1 MKKQKGQDYSQ
12 LIIWTSA
19 LVGMIRYSAAFLSS
33 DLGEITGVLSEW
45 VTILLGVSGF
55 AMGILGTLGTT
66 YIFDGWRQKMPK
78 TGDKWNNKFI
88 ALTLFVVLAIGA
100 EILILVPFTMSR
112 ILHVSVADVLR
123 GGVWWWS
130 ASVVV
135 MPFLLIGGVS
145 VSNQI
150 VTVTTETQTNVTVE
164 PRKDDGNLP
173 ETYQTNWRQI
183 KSKLN
188 ANQIKA
194 IATGKTEDICLE
206 FGITDRTARN
216 WRKNA
221 QKELEPVM
229 KGKE

>member
-1 MKKQKGQDYSQ
+1 MKTQKGKDYSQ

-33 DLGEITGVLSEW
+33 DMGSITGALSDY
-45 VTILLGVSGF
+45 VTFLLGVSGF

-88 ALTLFVVLAIGA
+88 ALTLFVMLAIVS
-100 EILILVPFTMSR
+100 EVLILVPFTMSR
-112 ILHVSVADVLR
+112 ILHVSVADVLQ

-130 ASVVV
+130 TSVVV

-150 VTVTTETQTNVTVE
+150 VTVTANTANEQAN
-164 PRKDDGNLP
+164 GSLIGSP
-173 ETYQTNWRQI
+173 ETNEQKAGARTFASLTNSEKYYI
-183 KSKLN
+183 INEKSD
-188 ANQIKA
+188 A
-194 IATGKTEDICLE
+194 IANEWGVTQRAIQK
-206 FGITDRTARN
+206 
-216 WRKNA
+216 WRKRVQEEIA
-221 QKELEPVM
+221 Q
-229 KGKE
+229 GKLQ